1 LNLKFLR
8 KIPEISETTRQVES
22 TREVSLLMTRRNW
35 NEDRA
40 SQTDTAQDFE
50 KQVTKSPSNHSSL
63 GPH

>member
-1 LNLKFLR
+1 MNLKFLR
-8 KIPEISETTRQVES
+8 KIPEINETARQVER

-35 NEDRA
+35 NADRA

>member
-1 LNLKFLR
+1 LNLKFLH
-8 KIPEISETTRQVES
+8 KIPEINETTRQVES

-50 KQVTKSPSNHSSL
+50 KQVTKSPSNRSSL